1 MKNEYFGSKS
11 ILSLNSIEQGIL
23 LKFIES
29 LGVVEKADN
38 NFSIHELKDSV
49 NLYDKSTSTT
59 IIFNN
64 FNLKQ
69 VNKVMIDC
77 VGNYVYNR
85 YKQER
90 TSTMYNIFSLLS
102 NGRFTVKLIDGMT
115 LVDNRM
121 SNISLNEY
129 MFDTG
134 MLFIISKVHEANYKN
149 YHLVINDVIRA
160 REYANKP
167 TVVFFY
173 GTKKEAKDLDYMFIS
188 PRELN
193 YKKTSS
199 TITYKDKEESTE
211 VEEVNFLENDALFE
225 EVL

>member
-199 TITYKDKEESTE
+199 STTYKNNEESTE